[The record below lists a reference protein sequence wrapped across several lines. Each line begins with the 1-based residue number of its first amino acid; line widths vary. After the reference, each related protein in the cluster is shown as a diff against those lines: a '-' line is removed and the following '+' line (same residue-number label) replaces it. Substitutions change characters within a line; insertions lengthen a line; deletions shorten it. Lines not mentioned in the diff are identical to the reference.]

1 MENIDKIFY
10 INLDKR
16 NDRKEQIE
24 KQLFDYGITNYE
36 RIAAVFHPMGSV
48 GCGLSHLKVLQ
59 IAKERG
65 YKRILILE
73 DDFEF
78 LVSKEEF
85 EKNIEKLKDVNFEA
99 CFLSYNLLDFVQ
111 SEEHDFLLRAFKCH
125 TSAGYIINKT
135 SFDMLIK
142 EIQETNHLLEQ
153 TGYHWIYANDVV
165 WNKLQKKYIW
175 YCFKTRI
182 GKQRNGFSDITQEY
196 VERNT

>member
-1 MENIDKIFY
+1 MENIDRIFY

-16 NDRKEQIE
+16 TDRREQME
-24 KQLFDYGITNYE
+24 KQMSDYGITNIE
-36 RIAAVFHPMGSV
+36 RFPAVFHPMGSV
-48 GCGLSHLKVLQ
+48 GCGLSHLGVLKL
-59 IAKERG
+59 AKERG
-65 YKRILILE
+65 YKRILIFE

-85 EKNIEKLKDVNFEA
+85 ENNIGKMNDVEFEA
-99 CFLSYNLLDFVQ
+99 CFLSYNLVDFIQ

-125 TSAGYIINKT
+125 TSAGYMINQT
-135 SFDMLIK
+135 SFDILIK
-142 EIQETNHLLEQ
+142 EIEETSHLLEK

-165 WNKLQKKYIW
+165 WHKLQEKYKW

-196 VERNT
+196 VERDT